1 MSLSMQQSTLEA
13 FTQAIPTRWF
23 LTLLQPFKLARWP
36 GLTARTW
43 QNTPLRSWSKPHR
56 KASTSSVP
64 NWSHLSTRVYVLGSL
79 ESHDIDCEEC
89 RHQGHSIPQIGRRT
103 SPNLQRLVGPLQALD
118 PPKGPG
124 VLVDHFTLYLAIGVV
139 LMLAIGTLSYLA
151 GRTSN
156 NRGGKSK
163 PPPPDNP
170 NATPPSDPLLIK
182 SLSPAFSAREL
193 FFGPTQETS
202 LISIS
207 RIKSPTFGS
216 RGRDVHP
223 TGIDAGRLNALA
235 QILPT
240 VLQGISRHG
249 STWMR
254 VVVNG
259 QLESS
264 GNGLLLP
271 FVRDNHGR
279 ITELARLDP
288 GGFTA
293 VATNAASF
301 WQIASVIVAQKQ
313 LADISAKLSAILN
326 RLDEIKAFMEA
337 ERRAR
342 ITGPLDYLEQLVA
355 CIKAGEIPSIA
366 THKIEDIEMELL
378 SVQDHVLDDYRRLIE
393 DIDSYQDTEWCGSEQ
408 MFNKL
413 GSCLS
418 ELEKLN
424 EVWALCG
431 KVRIL
436 NVQILS
442 ALPSSTIAL
451 HERLRSFR
459 VKNDA
464 LQGSGGIKDRVCL
477 ALKAKID
484 KIESWFNLQTT
495 IDARRNEIRLRLSKV
510 MGSYE
515 HLRQNIDEQLRSIE
529 TGRQRLPIQLEAKIE
544 NGKIV
549 VLKQLPA

>member
-1 MSLSMQQSTLEA
+1 MQQGTLEA
-13 FTQAIPTRWF
+13 FTQLIPTRWF
-23 LTLLQPFKLARWP
+23 LTLLQLFRLAAWS
-36 GLTARTW
+36 GLTGRTW
-43 QNTPLRSWSKPHR
+43 QNTLLRSWPKLYR

-64 NWSHLSTRVYVLGSL
+64 NWSHLSSRVYVLGSF
-79 ESHDIDCEEC
+79 ESHNVDCEEG

-103 SPNLQRLVGPLQALD
+103 SPNLQRLVGRTPSAR
-118 PPKGPG
+118 PPKGLG
-124 VLVDHFTLYLAIGVV
+124 VPVYHFSLYLAIGVV

-151 GRTSN
+151 GRTSS
-156 NRGGKSK
+156 NRGGESR
-163 PPPPDNP
+163 PPLPH
-170 NATPPSDPLLIK
+170 NANAILPSDPLLTE
-182 SLSPAFSAREL
+182 SLSPAFSTREL
-193 FFGPTQETS
+193 FLGPTPETP
-202 LISIS
+202 LIIVSC
-207 RIKSPTFGS
+207 IKSPTFGS

-235 QILPT
+235 QILPS
-240 VLQGISRHG
+240 VLQEMSRHG

-279 ITELARLDP
+279 IIELARLDP
-288 GGFTA
+288 GRVTA
-293 VATNAASF
+293 VATNAAAF

-313 LADISAKLSAILN
+313 LADISAKLSAILS

-342 ITGPLDYLEQLVA
+342 ITGPLDYLQQLVA
-355 CIKAGEIPSIA
+355 CIKAGEIPPTA
-366 THKIEDIEMELL
+366 THKIEDIELELL

-393 DIDSYQDTEWCGSEQ
+393 DVDSYQDTEWFGSEQ

-442 ALPSSTIAL
+442 ALQSSTIAL
-451 HERLRSFR
+451 QERLRSLR
-459 VKNDA
+459 AKNEA
-464 LQGSGGIKDRVCL
+464 LQGSGGIKDRVNV
-477 ALKAKID
+477 AIKAKID
-484 KIESWFNLQTT
+484 KIGSIFNGQTT

-510 MGSYE
+510 MDSYE

-529 TGRQRLPIQLEAKIE
+529 NGRQRLPIQLEAKVE